1 MKIAVVL
8 SGYFGTISTNDMKSG
23 IKSHK
28 KITNFFKDYDVD
40 YYIHSWQIWDKNE
53 IVDLYN
59 PKKSMFESQIDFD
72 VTEKEIC
79 DNQIILYQSD
89 LYSLL
94 PHFFRFATFILYK
107 LFFKNIIY
115 TLHELKNIF

>member
-8 SGYFGTISTNDMKSG
+8 SGYFGTISTNDMQSG

-72 VTEKEIC
+72 ITEKEIC
-79 DNQIILYQSD
+79 DNQQWFDEGFDRNNTMYKNATIYNSLSFF
-89 LYSLL
+89 YS
-94 PHFFRFATFILYK
+94 
-107 LFFKNIIY
+107 
-115 TLHELKNIF
+115 